1 MLFGAAGMVFSMVI
15 LAVMVGRFL
24 KTHEDVVNPDIRT
37 ILAVRD
43 RELWLRYSS
52 SSSIRSLQLVG

>member
-1 MLFGAAGMVFSMVI
+1 MVFSMVI
-15 LAVMVGRFL
+15 LAVMVGRPL

-43 RELWLRYSS
+43 REL
-52 SSSIRSLQLVG
+52 